1 MALGRRVGLYR
12 FCGDIGRGNFSKV
25 KLAVN
30 MLTRGINTLAKIIC
44 IFLFKKKTNK
54 KIPDKV
60 AVKIVDR
67 GILDA
72 RALRMLSREVTTLE
86 CVHHPYILR

>member
-1 MALGRRVGLYR
+1 MALGRRVGLYK

-25 KLAVN
+25 KLAVHQ
-30 MLTRGINTLAKIIC
+30 LTRGCLDFIIC
-44 IFLFKKKTNK
+44 FVSLSYKNIS
-54 KIPDKV
+54 DKV
-60 AVKIVDR
+60 AIKIVDR